1 MTDMITMPMTDTMPS
16 RLSAAINAADKS
28 IARTT
33 QTIDAT
39 YMPSQRQTAQG
50 IENLT
55 QSEKKHSEYTH
66 TNLPF
71 IRSRRGGP
79 SAITAENV
87 LKARAALENAYMH
100 NAAATKREYISNSH
114 ADAPNFR
121 NQLDIMA

>member
-1 MTDMITMPMTDTMPS
+1 MPMTDTMPS
-16 RLSAAINAADKS
+16 RLSAAINAADK
-28 IARTT
+28 AVAKTT
-33 QTIDAT
+33 QASDAT

-50 IENLT
+50 IGNLT
-55 QSEKKHSEYTH
+55 QSEKHSEYTH

-71 IRSRRGGP
+71 IRSRRGAP

-87 LKARAALENAYMH
+87 LKARTAMENAYMH

-121 NQLDIMA
+121 NQLNIMA

>member
-1 MTDMITMPMTDTMPS
+1 MPMTDTMPS
-16 RLSAAINAADKS
+16 RLSAAINAADK
-28 IARTT
+28 AVAKTT
-33 QTIDAT
+33 QSSDAT
-39 YMPSQRQTAQG
+39 YMPSQKQTAQG
-50 IENLT
+50 IGNLT

-71 IRSRRGGP
+71 IRSRRGAP

-87 LKARAALENAYMH
+87 LKARTALENAYMH

-121 NQLDIMA
+121 NQLNIMA

>member
-1 MTDMITMPMTDTMPS
+1 MPMTDTMPS

-28 IARTT
+28 VAKTT
-33 QTIDAT
+33 QIGDAT
-39 YMPSQRQTAQG
+39 YMPSQKQTAQG

-55 QSEKKHSEYTH
+55 QIEKKHSEYTH
-66 TNLPF
+66 MNLPF
-71 IRSRRGGP
+71 VRSRRGAP

-87 LKARAALENAYMH
+87 LKARAALEKIYMH

>member
-1 MTDMITMPMTDTMPS
+1 MPMTDTMPS
-16 RLSAAINAADKS
+16 RLSAAINSADES
-28 IARTT
+28 IKKTPQAG
-33 QTIDAT
+33 DAT

-50 IENLT
+50 VENLT

-71 IRSRRGGP
+71 IRSRRGAP

-100 NAAATKREYISNSH
+100 NMAATKQEYISNSH

>member
-1 MTDMITMPMTDTMPS
+1 MPMTDTMPS

-28 IARTT
+28 IAKTP
-33 QTIDAT
+33 QTGDAT
-39 YMPSQRQTAQG
+39 YMPLQRQTAQG

-71 IRSRRGGP
+71 IRSRRGAP

-87 LKARAALENAYMH
+87 LKARAALENAYIH
-100 NAAATKREYISNSH
+100 NMAATKREYISNSH